1 MQEKITEALDNFSQ
15 SALCDWLNRP
25 GASNAVSVLATRAIF
40 VPDPATTLAGLGLL
54 ATQMG
59 CAFNPTNPTEKVE
72 CMDGWKGIF
81 YDATNCEDQEGY
93 NDVYIWGN
101 VGSEEQYVYWE
112 SFANVKTF
120 DVSWREVPGT
130 NVFECSLSGRYKD
143 STATSWDFV
152 LKRSSTVPC
161 LDFRQNRDIDI
172 DCVGKPYTGPPPPF
186 IAPSPELNCTLK
198 AELQN
203 YQLLP
208 NGSIVPVIKYTN
220 LSADTRS
227 GPEISGCNWYGDLIF
242 TGGGGGQPPTIGP
255 LPPAYDGP
263 PAGPGIPDWLQD
275 FFSGLAAELAADAI
289 RALFDQPIPGITYEM
304 IAPCDK
310 DSEGNP
316 LVWTKEIPEAKW
328 LDALGLRITALNA
341 QMSQHLAWKTPIC
354 NERPTLE
361 GDWRTI
367 SFRSD
372 SASPYGNARLRKR
385 FRYRSTSGLGLGEIV
400 DYWKDF
406 TFQSGPVV
414 VCHSGSSWGT
424 PQVWAATADEG
435 KRVIRHAA
443 GEAGIDPDQVGRW
456 TISGSRSA
464 RYGVSDTMRVDKRKG
479 YWWITSRDGSNNR
492 PIVAETSYP

>member
-1 MQEKITEALDNFSQ
+1 LQEKITEALDNFSQ

-25 GASNAVSVLATRAIF
+25 GAANAVAVLGASAIA
-40 VPDPATTLAGLGLL
+40 VPDPVTTLAGLGLL

-59 CAFNPTNPTEKVE
+59 CAFNPSDPTIKTDCE
-72 CMDGWKGIF
+72 DGWKGIW
-81 YDATNCEDQEGY
+81 YDVANCEDDDGY
-93 NDVYIWGN
+93 NNVYIWSNIYG
-101 VGSEEQYVYWE
+101 EEYWDLWT
-112 SFANVKTF
+112 NLNGVTF
-120 DVSWREVPGT
+120 DVSWEEVAT
-130 NVFECSLSGRYKD
+130 DTWECSLAFRYPG
-143 STATSWDFV
+143 SSNPSWDGI
-152 LKRSSTVPC
+152 LKRASSIPC
-161 LDFRQNRDIDI
+161 LDIRQDREIDI
-172 DCVGKPYTGPPPPF
+172 NCVGKPYTGPPPPY

-220 LSADTRS
+220 LSNTRS
-227 GPEISGCNWYGDLIF
+227 SSNSPEISGCNWYGDLIF

-263 PAGPGIPDWLQD
+263 PGGPGMPDWLQD

-354 NERPTLE
+354 NEQPEIE
-361 GDWRTI
+361 GEFRTI
-367 SFRSD
+367 NFRSA
-372 SASPYGNARLRKR
+372 STSPYSSSRLRKR

-400 DYWKDF
+400 DHWRDF
-406 TFQSGPVV
+406 TFESGPYRVRHV
-414 VCHSGSSWGT
+414 GSSWGS
-424 PQVWAATADEG
+424 PEVWAATEDEG

-456 TISGSRSA
+456 STRSSNSSRL
-464 RYGVSDTMRVDKRKG
+464 GVSDTMSVDTRG
-479 YWWITSRDGSNNR
+479 GIYRITSRDGSDGR
-492 PIVAETSYP
+492 PIVAKDIDN